1 LVDLFFLNNNR
12 KKMIYILFSI
22 LSSTSL
28 FVIFKLANKLNL
40 NIKIIIVL
48 NYLIASLL
56 GYLLSYDEFNKII
69 TTISITNLISAF
81 LIGTLFI
88 INFVLIDVSTKKTGI
103 AITTVMAKMSV
114 IIPIIFTLIYYSEN
128 INLLKIL
135 GIITA
140 LLAILLTVYNS
151 NNENKKNKLSVIPL
165 ILFAGMGATDI
176 IIKFSQASNK
186 QAGISSEVFT
196 TLLFIVSFISG
207 IFWYVTLSKK
217 QKKFNKI
224 DIIYGIILGLINFG
238 SIYFFISALNTE
250 IFSSSVIFGIN
261 HTSVVVASV
270 LLGSILFK
278 EGLSKINILGIIFS
292 IISIILLTQS

>member
-1 LVDLFFLNNNR
+1 
-12 KKMIYILFSI
+12 MIYILFSI

-250 IFSSSVIFGIN
+250 IFLPSVFFGIN